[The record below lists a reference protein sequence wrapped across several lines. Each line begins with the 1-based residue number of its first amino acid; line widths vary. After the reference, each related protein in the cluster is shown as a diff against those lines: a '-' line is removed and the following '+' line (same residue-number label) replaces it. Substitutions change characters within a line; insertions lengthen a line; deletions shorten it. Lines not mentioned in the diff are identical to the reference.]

1 MGDVTLSYPTLS
13 TTFTSTEVDDNLSDL
28 QNAINGNLDD
38 SNFKAGAGLD
48 VDKLSA
54 QYERMTVTF
63 RVLNDASTINGL
75 TAATPDLEDIATGTI
90 LDLVPIPG
98 DSSDAN
104 WTIADVAWAMKDTGA
119 GDNKVRIEWGYYDA
133 TGTWTVSTTPVAAWT
148 LSNANAADDANDAH
162 QVNGGTTAIDYNH
175 ATGGNT
181 PRSLALVYDT
191 AGAGSALSSGGD
203 WLIVSVTLKR
213 KIQAS

>member
-1 MGDVTLSYPTLS
+1 MADLTYTHPTLS
-13 TTFTSTEVDDNLSDL
+13 TTFTSTEVDSNFGDA
-28 QNAINGNLDD
+28 QAVINGGLDD
-38 SNFKAGAGLD
+38 SNFKAGANLN
-48 VDKLSA
+48 VDKLAA
-54 QYERMTVTF
+54 QWERMTITF
-63 RVLNDASTINGL
+63 KVLNDASTINGL

-90 LDLVPIPG
+90 LDIIPVPG
-98 DSSDAN
+98 DSSDTN
-104 WTIADVAWAMKDTGA
+104 WTLADVSWAMKDTGA

-148 LSNANAADDANDAH
+148 LTNANAANDANDAH
-162 QVNGGTTAIDYNH
+162 QVNGATTTLDFNH

-191 AGAGSALSSGGD
+191 AGAGSALTSGGD
-203 WLIVSVTLKR
+203 YLVVSVTLKR